1 MRIKNLLYEKD
12 KNIFSQKLKKLLEEH
27 KETQKSLS
35 DYITEV
41 TGESITRQ
49 SVGQWCLG
57 NTYPSLKIVPI
68 IAEFFDVSTD
78 YLLTDTDIET
88 NEITTV
94 AVCQYTGLSQT
105 SVNVIS
111 TFNAASLYTDLLN
124 AKAIT
129 IAKNND
135 TKEEITK
142 AALNCV
148 RSIYNATDG
157 HIEADAS
164 ELVEIVANIKSG
176 KPIKIAPIKI
186 INFFIENGLFEKM
199 FTAVSAYSSDITID
213 KKGAQVDNDFFVWK
227 LQKEIVEILENM
239 FDLVKEDAYSYLN
252 NSGGDPNAHH
262 NPPQE

>member
-1 MRIKNLLYEKD
+1 MKIEKLLYEKD
-12 KNIFSQKLKKLLEEH
+12 KNIFSQKLKKLLEQH
-27 KETQKSLS
+27 KETQKSLA
-35 DYITEV
+35 DYIAEV

-78 YLLTDTDIET
+78 YLLTNTDIET
-88 NEITTV
+88 NETTTV

-105 SVNVIS
+105 SVNVLS
-111 TFNAASLYTDLLN
+111 EFRAASIIIDLLN
-124 AKAIT
+124 TQAKI
-129 IAKNND
+129 IAKNNN

-142 AALNCV
+142 AAIACI

-157 HIEADAS
+157 HIELNAS
-164 ELVEIVANIKSG
+164 ELIQIVEDIKSE
-176 KPIKIAPIKI
+176 KPMSIAPVKI

-199 FTAVSAYSSDITID
+199 SMAVSTYCSTIVD
-213 KKGAQVDNDFFVWK
+213 KEHTQPDTDFFVWK

-239 FDLVKEDAYSYLN
+239 FELASEDAYSYMN
-252 NSGGDPNAHH
+252 NLGGDPNAQH
-262 NPPQE
+262 NQKQE